1 MTRIAR
7 LALVDRLARLGLADR
22 LAIVSGAVA
31 LAIRVPTLDLP
42 LIEWHGWRQ
51 TWTAYTALIYHERGF
66 DLLHPQL
73 PIFGPPFEVPQEFPL
88 VQALGALVM
97 DVGVAPD
104 LAMRVTH
111 LALFFLSAGLLYGL
125 LRYAANATVALA
137 ALVFFLFVPTSI
149 LWSRASLVEYGATA
163 GAVGFLWAGIV
174 WRDTRR
180 WSLFAVA
187 LAAGTIGMLI
197 KPTTPVFWSLPLALW
212 RSPDETA
219 GLVRWIRTRLDPG
232 LIVLGIAPT
241 TVAFA
246 WTKWADAIKT
256 ASEAAAFMA
265 SSATSN
271 FYYASL
277 ADRLDAAIWSRNWLW
292 LTSYDIGLWVM
303 PFFAVGLFAALR
315 SHRRAFWAGVL
326 LAAALPV
333 AVFFG
338 GFYRHEY
345 YWSALTPEFAC
356 IVGLGVAW
364 LVARARTLPLRG
376 ALAVA
381 LVVAFVA
388 TENGAADYWRL
399 AHPPLTDYEHVLAHA
414 RELAQQTRPDEV
426 ALVIGRAYNP
436 DLAYYSRR
444 RVLML
449 PDENRSDHLL
459 AAISRESY
467 HILFSWDP
475 TIDPTSIARR
485 WAWTGVV
492 GQWTYTLGQ
501 KPADLR
507 GAPIMATDEAAAFDA
522 AVRAGR
528 PLLSRPL
535 AVPCA
540 LGSQPFPAGAS
551 GTWLQIR
558 ADPFTRISPTAI
570 FAPVPAR
577 TFLYLSPL
585 VTLGQAQGQIFCSGG
600 GAIVIEAAFDAPP
613 PG

>member
-1 MTRIAR
+1 VR
-7 LALVDRLARLGLADR
+7 RLARLALADR
-22 LAIVSGAVA
+22 LAIVIGAVA
-31 LAIRVPTLDLP
+31 LAIRIPTLDLP
-42 LIEWHGWRQ
+42 IIEWHGWRQ
-51 TWTAYTALIYHERGF
+51 TWTAYTALLFHEQGF

-88 VQALGALVM
+88 VQAIGALVM
-97 DVGVAPD
+97 DAGVAPD
-104 LAMRVTH
+104 LAMRLTH

-125 LRYAANATVALA
+125 LRHVANATVALA
-137 ALVFFLFVPTSI
+137 ALVFFLFVPTNI

-163 GAVGFLWAGIV
+163 GALGFLWAGIA
-174 WRDTRR
+174 WRDTHRGR
-180 WSLFAVA
+180 LFAIA
-187 LAAGTIGMLI
+187 LIAGTLGMLI

-212 RSPDETA
+212 RSPDEAA
-219 GLVRWIRTRLDPG
+219 GLWGWLRARLDPR
-232 LIVLGIAPT
+232 LIALGVVPT
-241 TVAFA
+241 VVAFA

-265 SSATSN
+265 SSATSS

-277 ADRLDAAIWSRNWLW
+277 ADRFDPAIWSRNWLW
-292 LTSYDIGLWVM
+292 LTSYDVGLWVM

-315 SHRRAFWAGVL
+315 SYRPAFWLGLL

-338 GFYRHEY
+338 GYYRHEY

-364 LVARARTLPLRG
+364 LVQRARTLPLRG
-376 ALAVA
+376 ALAIA
-381 LVVAFVA
+381 LAAAVIA

-399 AHPPLTDYEHVLAHA
+399 AHPPLDDYEHVLAHA
-414 RELAQQTRPDEV
+414 RELARQSRPDEV
-426 ALVIGRAYNP
+426 ALVVGRAYNP

-459 AAISRESY
+459 TEIARQSY
-467 HILFSWDP
+467 HVLFSWDP
-475 TIDPTSIARR
+475 TIDPTFIARR

-501 KPADLR
+501 APADLR
-507 GAPIMATDEAAAFDA
+507 AAPIMATDDTAAFDA
-522 AVRAGR
+522 VARTGR
-528 PLLSRPL
+528 SLLARPL
-535 AVPCA
+535 AVPCGQ
-540 LGSQPFPAGAS
+540 GSQAFPAGAA
-551 GTWLQIR
+551 GTWLRVR
-558 ADPFTRISPTAI
+558 ADPFTRISPTAL
-570 FAPVPAR
+570 FAPIPAR
-577 TFLYLSPL
+577 TVLVLSPL
-585 VTLGQAQGQIFCSGG
+585 VTFGQPQGQIFCSGG

-613 PG
+613 PD